1 MDGRAVGPLQRGAG
15 VSPASTRRGLPVREA
30 LRGRGLNLYD
40 LLLAVGIIALLY
52 VVVRL
57 GQAMAVNYAPGRTV
71 VKLNTN
77 VSNVPYYAA
86 RSLLRM
92 FIALFLSTVFTLVY
106 GTAAA
111 RLRRAEKVLVP
122 ILDVL
127 QSIPILVF
135 LPVALTFFI
144 KLFPDNLLGLEAASI
159 FVIFTSQAWN
169 MTFSFYHSLISQP
182 TELDEAARMY
192 RLTKWQRFW
201 KLDVPSSMIGLVWNM
216 MMSMGGGWFFLTA
229 SEAVTVF
236 IGGKGLTESLP
247 GIGSYMGAAAAAG
260 SYSKVAI
267 AVVTMIILVVGT
279 NFFVFRPLVAWA
291 ERFRME
297 TSESSEKP
305 KSIVLDVLRRSAIP
319 HALAGL
325 TRPIGRF
332 LDRVT
337 RPFGLA
343 EYPLHQDE
351 RRRRLGDLIF
361 WTVIVAASGCRRRQ
375 RDPLPQR
382 PSWLRTLSLAHRD
395 SGFATFARV
404 VVLLIIST
412 IIWVP
417 VGVKIGMSPRLSRYA
432 QPVVQVLASF
442 PAILLFPFITAIF
455 LDLGV
460 PLDYGAILLMML
472 GAQWYI
478 LFNVIAGASAIPNDM
493 REMMTVMRLTRRQRW
508 RQVILPAIFPAYVTG
523 GITAAGRSLER
534 VDRRG
539 ARRVAPPDAQLLRA
553 SATTSRRPRAE
564 GKFALLIGGGIV
576 MSVFVVHRQPALLA
590 TAVPS
595 GRDQVLA
602 VSEVTLTPTSRW
614 VPE

>member
-1 MDGRAVGPLQRGAG
+1 M
-15 VSPASTRRGLPVREA
+15 SPASTRRGLPVREA

-40 LLLAVGIIALLY
+40 LLLAVAIIALLY
-52 VVVRL
+52 VVVKL
-57 GQAMAVNYAPGRTV
+57 GQAMAVNFAPGRTV
-71 VKLNTN
+71 VKLNTSI
-77 VSNVPYYAA
+77 SNVPYYAA

-144 KLFPDNLLGLEAASI
+144 KLFPNNLLGLEAASI

-260 SYSKVAI
+260 SYTKVTIAI
-267 AVVTMIILVVGT
+267 VTMVILVVGT

-319 HALAGL
+319 HALARL
-325 TRPIGRF
+325 SRPIGRL

-361 WTVIVAASGCRRRQ
+361 WSVIVAASGVVAVSGILYLNAHLGFSRF
-375 RDPLPQR
+375 
-382 PSWLRTLSLAHRD
+382 PSLIAL
-395 SGFATFARV
+395 GFATFARV
-404 VVLLIIST
+404 VVLLVIST

-432 QPVVQVLASF
+432 QPIVQVLASF

-455 LDLGV
+455 LSLGV
-460 PLDYGAILLMML
+460 SLDYGAILLMML

-523 GITAAGRSLER
+523 GITAAG
-534 VDRRG
+534 G
-539 ARRVAPPDAQLLRA
+539 AWNASIVAELVAWHHQTLNAYGLGNYISTA
-553 SATTSRRPRAE
+553 SSQ

-576 MSVFVVHRQPALLA
+576 MSAFVVTVNRLFWRRLYRLA
-590 TAVPS
+590 ETRFS
-595 GRDQVLA
+595 L
-602 VSEVTLTPTSRW
+602 
-614 VPE
+614 